1 MARSIAGHSLFYT
14 TMKSSLLRTSFLLTA
29 SCMLMALQSK
39 SQTTWELLW
48 SDEFSGNSL
57 NTANWSYEFGNGGWG
72 NNEWQYY
79 TNAPENIEVSNGM
92 LKITARHEGT
102 GATEYTSARIIT
114 KGLFDFQ
121 YGKVEARMKLPLG
134 QGLWPAFWA
143 LGANINEV
151 SWPECGEIDIMEH
164 VSNEYRTHGAVH
176 WENNGH
182 TYVGNGYNTDPTQ
195 YHVYGI
201 IWEENL
207 IRWFV
212 DGVQFYQFTIQASN
226 NSDEEFRNPM
236 FLLLNMAVGGN
247 WPGYPDVTTPFP
259 SSMLVDYVRVYQP
272 AAPNAV
278 VDIEEPNVLVYPNP
292 AIHELTLES
301 SVVLKECI
309 ILDAAGKKVMTVNI
323 TANKTRIDVESLAV
337 GTYTLECIANGQRFT
352 KTFVKQ

>member
-1 MARSIAGHSLFYT
+1 
-14 TMKSSLLRTSFLLTA
+14 
-29 SCMLMALQSK
+29 
-39 SQTTWELLW
+39 
-48 SDEFSGNSL
+48 
-57 NTANWSYEFGNGGWG
+57 
-72 NNEWQYY
+72 
-79 TNAPENIEVSNGM
+79 
-92 LKITARHEGT
+92 
-102 GATEYTSARIIT
+102 
-114 KGLFDFQ
+114 
-121 YGKVEARMKLPLG
+121 
-134 QGLWPAFWA
+134 
-143 LGANINEV
+143 
-151 SWPECGEIDIMEH
+151 MEH

-226 NSDEEFRNPM
+226 NSEEEFRHPM

-247 WPGYPDVTTPFP
+247 WPGYPDATTPFP

-272 AAPNAV
+272 AAPNAI
-278 VDIEEPNVLVYPNP
+278 VDIEEPNLVVYPNP
-292 AIHELTLES
+292 AIHVLTLES
-301 SVVLKECI
+301 SVVPEECF

-323 TANKTRIDVESLAV
+323 TANKARIDVESLAA
-337 GTYTLECIANGQRFT
+337 GTYTLECNTNGQRFT